1 MSEETA
7 ELYGTACEPVLV
19 ENYFTHK
26 LVMDCSDFS
35 SSNSSDSSEG
45 CLMVD
50 CSNNLVDG
58 GDVLVEENDGSVM
71 EFEEEGDAESLSV
84 NSVDMQDFAEGNDQQ
99 EATSMSVSAPFDP
112 ISATGPLNV
121 VVKEEV
127 IDDDD
132 QLSLSQSDLVSRS
145 VLSAIEAADARYEAQ
160 VAVLD
165 HIKLLEAAELKR
177 ISDQV
182 LPQAPVSETSTD
194 SSVHLTPL
202 QEYLLKVRN
211 DAIRLREERREAE
224 EIQAFLDEQEFSV
237 TQCTGYGV
245 RQGHFVFNRVIE
257 GLLPKIPSMQL
268 THNWLTNT
276 ENNFNISSF

>member
-1 MSEETA
+1 
-7 ELYGTACEPVLV
+7 
-19 ENYFTHK
+19 
-26 LVMDCSDFS
+26 MDCFDIS
-35 SSNSSDSSEG
+35 SSISSDSSEG
-45 CLMVD
+45 CLNVDCSNNLVLVEENDSEGCLNVD

-99 EATSMSVSAPFDP
+99 EATFMSVSSLLDS
-112 ISATGPLNV
+112 ISATEPLNV

-127 IDDDD
+127 IVDDD
-132 QLSLSQSDLVSRS
+132 QLSLSQSDLVTPS
-145 VLSAIEAADARYEAQ
+145 VLSVIEAADARYEAQ

-194 SSVHLTPL
+194 SSVNLTPL
-202 QEYLLKVRN
+202 QEYKIKVRN
-211 DAIRLREERREAE
+211 DAYRLREERREAE
-224 EIQAFLDEQEFSV
+224 EIQAFLEEQEFSL

-245 RQGHFVFNRVIE
+245 RQGHFVVNRVIE

-268 THNWLTNT
+268 TQNWLTNT
-276 ENNFNISSF
+276 ENIFNISSF

>member
-1 MSEETA
+1 
-7 ELYGTACEPVLV
+7 
-19 ENYFTHK
+19 
-26 LVMDCSDFS
+26 MDCLDIS
-35 SSNSSDSSEG
+35 SSFSSDSSDG
-45 CLMVD
+45 CLNVD
-50 CSNNLVDG
+50 CSNNLVGG
-58 GDVLVEENDGSVM
+58 GDVPVEESDGSVM
-71 EFEEEGDAESLSV
+71 EFEEGGDAESLSV
-84 NSVDMQDFAEGNDQQ
+84 NSRDVQDFAEGNDEQ
-99 EATSMSVSAPFDP
+99 EATSMSISSLLDSVST
-112 ISATGPLNV
+112 TGSLNV

-127 IDDDD
+127 IVDDD
-132 QLSLSQSDLVSRS
+132 QLSLSQSDLVTPS
-145 VLSAIEAADARYEAQ
+145 VLSVIEAADARYEAQ

-177 ISDQV
+177 ISDEV

-202 QEYLLKVRN
+202 QEYKIKVRN

-224 EIQAFLDEQEFSV
+224 EIQAFLEEQEFSL

-245 RQGHFVFNRVIE
+245 RQGHFVVNRVIE

>member
-1 MSEETA
+1 
-7 ELYGTACEPVLV
+7 
-19 ENYFTHK
+19 
-26 LVMDCSDFS
+26 MDCFDIS
-35 SSNSSDSSEG
+35 SSISSDSSEG
-45 CLMVD
+45 CLNVDCSNNLVLVEENDSEGCLNVD

-84 NSVDMQDFAEGNDQQ
+84 NSRDMQDFADGNDQQ
-99 EATSMSVSAPFDP
+99 EATSMSVSSLLDS

-127 IDDDD
+127 IVDDD
-132 QLSLSQSDLVSRS
+132 QLSLSQSDLVTPS
-145 VLSAIEAADARYEAQ
+145 VLSVIEAADARYEAQ

-194 SSVHLTPL
+194 SSLNLTPL
-202 QEYLLKVRN
+202 QEYKIKVRN
-211 DAIRLREERREAE
+211 DAYRLREERREAE
-224 EIQAFLDEQEFSV
+224 EIQAFLEEQEFSL

-245 RQGHFVFNRVIE
+245 RQGHFVVNRVIE

-268 THNWLTNT
+268 TQNWLTNT
-276 ENNFNISSF
+276 ENIFNISSF

>member
-1 MSEETA
+1 
-7 ELYGTACEPVLV
+7 
-19 ENYFTHK
+19 
-26 LVMDCSDFS
+26 MDCFDIS
-35 SSNSSDSSEG
+35 SSISSDSSEG
-45 CLMVD
+45 CLNVDCSNNLVLVEENDSEGCLNVD

-99 EATSMSVSAPFDP
+99 EATSMSVSSLLDS

-127 IDDDD
+127 IVDDD
-132 QLSLSQSDLVSRS
+132 QLSLSQSDLVTPS
-145 VLSAIEAADARYEAQ
+145 VLSVIEAADARYEAQ

-194 SSVHLTPL
+194 SSLNLTPL
-202 QEYLLKVRN
+202 QEYKIKVRN
-211 DAIRLREERREAE
+211 DAYRLREERREAE
-224 EIQAFLDEQEFSV
+224 EIQAFLAEQEFSL

-245 RQGHFVFNRVIE
+245 RQGHFVVNRVIE

-268 THNWLTNT
+268 TQNWLTNT
-276 ENNFNISSF
+276 ENIFNISSF

>member
-1 MSEETA
+1 
-7 ELYGTACEPVLV
+7 
-19 ENYFTHK
+19 
-26 LVMDCSDFS
+26 MDCFDIS
-35 SSNSSDSSEG
+35 SSISSDSSEG
-45 CLMVD
+45 CLNVDCSNNLVLVEENDSEGCLNVD

-99 EATSMSVSAPFDP
+99 EATFMSVSSLLDS
-112 ISATGPLNV
+112 ISATEPLNV

-127 IDDDD
+127 IVDDD
-132 QLSLSQSDLVSRS
+132 QLSLSQSDLVTPS
-145 VLSAIEAADARYEAQ
+145 VLSVIEAADARYEAQ

-194 SSVHLTPL
+194 SSLNLTPL
-202 QEYLLKVRN
+202 QEYKIKVRN
-211 DAIRLREERREAE
+211 DAYRLREERREAE
-224 EIQAFLDEQEFSV
+224 EIQAFLEEQEFSL

-245 RQGHFVFNRVIE
+245 RQGHFVVNRVIE

-268 THNWLTNT
+268 TQNWLTNT
-276 ENNFNISSF
+276 ENIFNISSF

>member
-1 MSEETA
+1 
-7 ELYGTACEPVLV
+7 
-19 ENYFTHK
+19 
-26 LVMDCSDFS
+26 MDCFDIS
-35 SSNSSDSSEG
+35 SSISSDSSEG
-45 CLMVD
+45 CLNVD

-58 GDVLVEENDGSVM
+58 GDVLVEEIDGSVM

-99 EATSMSVSAPFDP
+99 EATFMSVSSLLDS
-112 ISATGPLNV
+112 ISATEPLNV

-127 IDDDD
+127 IVDDD
-132 QLSLSQSDLVSRS
+132 QLSLSQSDLVTPS
-145 VLSAIEAADARYEAQ
+145 VLSVIEAADARYEAQ

-194 SSVHLTPL
+194 SSLNLTPL
-202 QEYLLKVRN
+202 QEYKIKVRN
-211 DAIRLREERREAE
+211 DAYRLREERREAE
-224 EIQAFLDEQEFSV
+224 EIQAFLEEQEFSL

-245 RQGHFVFNRVIE
+245 RQGHFVVNRVIE

-268 THNWLTNT
+268 TQNWLTNT
-276 ENNFNISSF
+276 ENIFNISSF

>member
-1 MSEETA
+1 
-7 ELYGTACEPVLV
+7 
-19 ENYFTHK
+19 
-26 LVMDCSDFS
+26 MDCFDIS
-35 SSNSSDSSEG
+35 SSISSDSSEG
-45 CLMVD
+45 CLNVDCSNNLVLVEENDSEGCLNVD

-99 EATSMSVSAPFDP
+99 EATSMSVSSLLDS

-127 IDDDD
+127 IVDDD
-132 QLSLSQSDLVSRS
+132 QLSLSQSDLVTPS
-145 VLSAIEAADARYEAQ
+145 VLSVIEAADARYEAQ

-194 SSVHLTPL
+194 SSLNLTPL
-202 QEYLLKVRN
+202 QEYKIKVRN
-211 DAIRLREERREAE
+211 DAYRLREERREAE
-224 EIQAFLDEQEFSV
+224 EIQAFLEEQEFSL

-245 RQGHFVFNRVIE
+245 RQGHFVVNRVIE

-268 THNWLTNT
+268 TQNWLLNT
-276 ENNFNISSF
+276 ENIFNIPSF

>member
-1 MSEETA
+1 
-7 ELYGTACEPVLV
+7 
-19 ENYFTHK
+19 
-26 LVMDCSDFS
+26 MDCFDIS
-35 SSNSSDSSEG
+35 SSISSDSSEG
-45 CLMVD
+45 CLNVDCSNNLVLVEENDSEGCLNVD

-99 EATSMSVSAPFDP
+99 EATSMSVSSLLDS

-127 IDDDD
+127 IVDDD
-132 QLSLSQSDLVSRS
+132 QLSLSQSDLVTPS
-145 VLSAIEAADARYEAQ
+145 VLSVIEAADARYEAQ

-194 SSVHLTPL
+194 SSLNLTPL
-202 QEYLLKVRN
+202 QEYKIKVRN
-211 DAIRLREERREAE
+211 DAYRLREERREAE
-224 EIQAFLDEQEFSV
+224 EIQAFLEEQEFSL

-245 RQGHFVFNRVIE
+245 RQGHFVVNRVIE

-268 THNWLTNT
+268 TQNWLTNT
-276 ENNFNISSF
+276 ENIFNISSF

>member
-1 MSEETA
+1 
-7 ELYGTACEPVLV
+7 
-19 ENYFTHK
+19 
-26 LVMDCSDFS
+26 MDCFDIS
-35 SSNSSDSSEG
+35 SSISSDSSEG
-45 CLMVD
+45 CLNVDCSNNLVLVEENDSEGCLNVD

-99 EATSMSVSAPFDP
+99 EATFMSVSSLLDS
-112 ISATGPLNV
+112 ISATEPLNV

-127 IDDDD
+127 IVDDD
-132 QLSLSQSDLVSRS
+132 QLSLSQSDLVTPS
-145 VLSAIEAADARYEAQ
+145 VLSVIEAADARYEAQ

-194 SSVHLTPL
+194 SSLNLTPL
-202 QEYLLKVRN
+202 QEYKIKVRN
-211 DAIRLREERREAE
+211 DAYRLREERREAE
-224 EIQAFLDEQEFSV
+224 EIQAFLEEQEFSL

-245 RQGHFVFNRVIE
+245 RQGHFVVNRVIE

-268 THNWLTNT
+268 TQNWLTNT
-276 ENNFNISSF
+276 ENIFNISIF

>member
-1 MSEETA
+1 
-7 ELYGTACEPVLV
+7 
-19 ENYFTHK
+19 
-26 LVMDCSDFS
+26 MDCFDIS
-35 SSNSSDSSEG
+35 SSISSDSSEG
-45 CLMVD
+45 CLNVD

-71 EFEEEGDAESLSV
+71 EFVEEGDAESLSV

-112 ISATGPLNV
+112 ISATGPLVV

-132 QLSLSQSDLVSRS
+132 QLSMAQSDLISPS
-145 VLSAIEAADARYEAQ
+145 VLSLIEAADARYEAQ

-177 ISDQV
+177 ISDEV
-182 LPQAPVSETSTD
+182 LPQVPVSETS
-194 SSVHLTPL
+194 SSLNLTPL
-202 QEYLLKVRN
+202 QEYRIKLVN
-211 DAIRLREERREAE
+211 DAYRLREERREAE
-224 EIQAFLDEQEFSV
+224 EIQALLEAQQEFSL

-245 RQGHFVFNRVIE
+245 RQGHFVVNRVIE

-268 THNWLTNT
+268 TQNWLLNT
-276 ENNFNISSF
+276 ENIFNISSF

>member
-1 MSEETA
+1 
-7 ELYGTACEPVLV
+7 
-19 ENYFTHK
+19 
-26 LVMDCSDFS
+26 MDCFDIS
-35 SSNSSDSSEG
+35 SSISSDSSEG
-45 CLMVD
+45 CLNVDCSNNLVLVEENDSEGCLNVD

-99 EATSMSVSAPFDP
+99 EATFMSVSSLLDS
-112 ISATGPLNV
+112 ISATEPLNV

-127 IDDDD
+127 IVDDD
-132 QLSLSQSDLVSRS
+132 QLSLSQSDLVTPS
-145 VLSAIEAADARYEAQ
+145 VLSVIEAADARYEAQ

-194 SSVHLTPL
+194 SSVNLTPL
-202 QEYLLKVRN
+202 QEYKIKVRN
-211 DAIRLREERREAE
+211 DAYRLREERREAE
-224 EIQAFLDEQEFSV
+224 EIQAFVDEQEFSL

-245 RQGHFVFNRVIE
+245 RQGHFVVNRVIE

-268 THNWLTNT
+268 TQNWLTNT
-276 ENNFNISSF
+276 ENIFNISIF